1 MGSPPE
7 APLTQR
13 ELEVMHVYWQQQDAL
28 TAQQARDLL
37 AAAGTDLA
45 YVTVANL
52 VRGLVEKGHLAATTH
67 ERPFQYRACRS
78 FDEVSRS
85 LLGDLIR
92 RVFQGSREQL
102 LVQLLGQ
109 KRLTRRER
117 AVLEEILNEETP

>member
-1 MGSPPE
+1 MSKTTDTQ
-7 APLTQR
+7 LTQR
-13 ELEVMHVYWQQQDAL
+13 ELDVMHVYWRHGQL

-37 AAAGTDLA
+37 AKAGTDLA

-52 VRGLVEKGHLAATTH
+52 VRILVDKEYLAAVTN
-67 ERPFQYRACRS
+67 ERPFEYRPRRS

-85 LLGDLIR
+85 FVGDLLK

-109 KRLTRRER
+109 KRLSSRER
-117 AVLEEILNEETP
+117 AVLENLLREDT

>member
-1 MGSPPE
+1 MAHAHDPQ
-7 APLTQR
+7 LTQR
-13 ELEVMHVYWQQQDAL
+13 ELDLMHVYWRHGAL

-37 AAAGTDLA
+37 AKAGVDLA

-52 VRGLVEKGHLAATTH
+52 VRILVEKNCLEATTT
-67 ERPFQYRACRS
+67 ERPFEYRARCS
-78 FDEVSRS
+78 FDDISRP
-85 LLGDLIR
+85 LLGDLVK

-117 AVLEEILNEETP
+117 EVLEDVLREDAP

>member
-1 MGSPPE
+1 MARVPDPQ
-7 APLTQR
+7 LTQR
-13 ELEVMHVYWQQQDAL
+13 ELDVMHVYWRHGEL

-37 AAAGTDLA
+37 AKAGTDLA

-52 VRGLVEKGHLAATTH
+52 VRILVEKDCLEATTD
-67 ERPFQYRACRS
+67 ERPYQYRPRRS

-85 LLGDLIR
+85 LVGDLLK

-109 KRLTRRER
+109 KRLTSRER
-117 AVLEEILNEETP
+117 AVLEEILKEDTP